1 MNIRFHHIGLVIK
14 NLELKIDWYCQTYNA
29 KPKGSIFVDE
39 QQKVKVQ
46 FIESTDFLIELLE
59 PLNHDS
65 PINSFLH
72 EHGSGTFYHI
82 AYEVEDL
89 IEIEKDIR
97 ARNGLV
103 ISKTDNG
110 WGGMEVLFAL
120 FINESMEKQIIE
132 YVKII

>member
-1 MNIRFHHIGLVIK
+1 MNIRFHHIALVIK
-14 NLELKIDWYCQTYNA
+14 NLESKIDWYCQIYAA
-29 KPKGSIFVDE
+29 KPMGSIFVDE

-46 FIESTDFLIELLE
+46 FIGSTDFLIELLE

-65 PINSFLH
+65 PINSFLS
-72 EHGSGTFYHI
+72 EHGSGTLYHI

-89 IEIEKDIR
+89 IEIEKEVR

-110 WGGMEVLFAL
+110 WRGMEVMFAV
-120 FINESMEKQIIE
+120 FIDESMEKQIIE
-132 YVKII
+132 YVKIK